1 MHFHRGSPSPPLI
14 GAGRSAQ
21 RHASVSRK
29 VGPCGAF
36 ALSDCGKNGSWII
49 RLPCMR
55 RLSLDEF
62 IFTSTG
68 RRTKQKKEENQGAD
82 PGNSATRKKPQP
94 TKNHKRAA
102 QLAAG
107 RVWAAGGGAGRGAR
121 GAGGGGGG
129 ARAAGARG
137 AR

>member
-62 IFTSTG
+62 IFNSTG
-68 RRTKQKKEENQGAD
+68 RRTKQKQEN
-82 PGNSATRKKPQP
+82 TKK
-94 TKNHKRAA
+94 KNI
-102 QLAAG
+102 Q
-107 RVWAAGGGAGRGAR
+107 AR
-121 GAGGGGGG
+121 GSSLTKKNNTPPESGWG
-129 ARAAGARG
+129 RAMLCC
-137 AR
+137 